1 MKNLVAF
8 PTPANPHHGPA
19 RTALSVARVPAS
31 PSPTLPLTTLLAPLV
46 TKTRVAETAAHPL
59 QVYIYIYIYTHTVS
73 ISLHPKLMVCSD
85 FSVVRTID
93 KEAAPEG
100 PRLFELPVVCA
111 RACEFTCVRVSNADH
126 MMQLAFMIMYLS
138 QPLIIV
144 SFASLSVKSESVPVR
159 TCLPSGLPP
168 ADRLGK
174 AQPLPAPQGRVSYL
188 SNSSQSLAH
197 PLTHRASLSPSL
209 RLTSRRAM
217 STHPLPPSTQ
227 ICPPPCRVCARV
239 C

>member
-1 MKNLVAF
+1 MDRR
-8 PTPANPHHGPA
+8 A
-19 RTALSVARVPAS
+19 RRYLSPAS
-31 PSPTLPLTTLLAPLV
+31 PHPPPRLSRSRRSSPPSSRRRGSRRLPLILY
-46 TKTRVAETAAHPL
+46 K
-59 QVYIYIYIYTHTVS
+59 YIYIYIYTHTVS

>member
-1 MKNLVAF
+1 MDHGVICRPRPRIPL
-8 PTPANPHHGPA
+8 PDSPAHD
-19 RTALSVARVPAS
+19 
-31 PSPTLPLTTLLAPLV
+31 APRPPRHEDAGRGDCRSSF
-46 TKTRVAETAAHPL
+46 TS
-59 QVYIYIYIYTHTVS
+59 IYIYIYTHTVS